1 MLEEKNVLEL
11 DDNEEEDIEELDN
24 TPIENSLT
32 LYLNSIKFTPLLT
45 YIEEQNL
52 CKKVASGDLIARQKL
67 IESNLRLVVSIA
79 KQYKSKSKLSFLDLI
94 QEGNIGLMRA
104 ADKFDYSL
112 GYKFSTYAT
121 YWIKQSILK
130 AIMDQ
135 TKNIRIPAHIVDI
148 LSKINI
154 FKSQYIQK
162 YNKEPSI
169 ETIAKDLNIS
179 NRKIK
184 DIIENTKDTI
194 SINTTISSDDDESS
208 IEELV
213 EDKKAI
219 SPESAAIQENTKETL
234 SILLNTLSDREK
246 AVIEMRFGLDGKDT
260 KTLEECGKRLN
271 ITKERV
277 RQIENSA
284 LRKLRNPIRTEK
296 IKELLD

>member
-1 MLEEKNVLEL
+1 MLEEKNIFEQ
-11 DDNEEEDIEELDN
+11 DENEEENIEELDN
-24 TPIENSLT
+24 TPIENSLK
-32 LYLNSIKFTPLLT
+32 LYLNSIKFIPLLT
-45 YIEEQNL
+45 YTEEQTL
-52 CKKVASGDLIARQKL
+52 CKKAANGDLIARQKL

-104 ADKFDYSL
+104 ADKFDYNL

-135 TKNIRIPAHIVDI
+135 TKNIRIPAHIVDL
-148 LSKINI
+148 LSKINT

-169 ETIAKDLNIS
+169 EVIAKNLNVPS
-179 NRKIK
+179 KKIK
-184 DIIENTKDTI
+184 DIIETTKDTV
-194 SINTTISSDDDESS
+194 SINTTISNDDDESS

-219 SPESAAIQENTKETL
+219 SPEAAAIQENTKETL
-234 SILLNTLSDREK
+234 STLLNTLSDREK
-246 AVIEMRFGLDGKDT
+246 TVIEMRFGLDGKDT

-284 LRKLRNPIRTEK
+284 LRKLRNPVRTEK